1 MTVFVGTSGWQYRD
15 WRTSFYPTK
24 LPQGEGLPYFAAWF
38 GAVEVNNTFYRLPR
52 REVFAAWRQRTP
64 PDFVFALKMSRYLT
78 HLRRLRD
85 PEEPVERFLA
95 AAGGLGDKLG
105 PILLQLPPEMPV
117 DAARLDAA
125 LRVFPARLRLA
136 VEFRDDS
143 WYCGPVREVLAAHG
157 AALCLAD
164 RDEDLVTA
172 EWRTADWG
180 YVRFHWGRAGA
191 GYSDAALSA
200 WAGRIDRFWPEPA
213 DVYAF
218 FNNDPQC
225 HAVRD
230 AVRLARDLRALGR
243 EVARTP
249 DETEVHVGAYRPP
262 KGRG

>member
-24 LPQGEGLPYFAAWF
+24 LPQGEWLPYFAAWF